1 MYCKDKMNI
10 VPVCPYYFTDKLFLE
25 KGYLCFIVTYFCASM
40 FYVNIKFNVVVVFK
54 NYIKHRQL

>member
-1 MYCKDKMNI
+1 MNI